1 MFSWLGN
8 QIDGALN
15 GYVTMVIAALMAYL
29 GPIVMAAMTLWILIY
44 GFAVMRGEV
53 SEPITTFAWKMVK
66 NALIVAFATSVGV
79 YQSGVID
86 VANGLLA
93 GLVSMFSPP
102 GSPLASMTSVWAVLD
117 AFNDQASNLVTEVL
131 KEGVLSL
138 DSTVGIISGVIF
150 SIGNTIF
157 EAVALYVIV
166 VAKVIM
172 TFVLAVGPL
181 FILCLVFRPTSQFFF
196 SWLGMLAST
205 LVLVC
210 LAFFV
215 LGFSLY
221 LSDRIV
227 ATALAN
233 LGAINLIGESLRYMV
248 ICLVLGLLLYQAP
261 SLAAGLAGGS
271 PAQMGAQM
279 ASQTVMAWR
288 AMRGNSDSAAPTNSL
303 HRGGGLAY
311 RAGAAMGSSGSKVAG
326 AGKRWAAYQ
335 VSAMRGRLKQR

>member
-1 MFSWLGN
+1 MFSWLGA
-8 QIDGALN
+8 QIDSVLN
-15 GYVTMVIAALMAYL
+15 GYITTVVAALMAYL
-29 GPIVMAAMTLWILIY
+29 GPIALAALTLWILIY

-53 SEPITTFAWKMVK
+53 SEPVTTFAWKMIK
-66 NALIVAFATSVGV
+66 NALIISFATGIGV
-79 YQSGVID
+79 YQANVVDG
-86 VANGLLA
+86 ANGLLA
-93 GLVSMFSPP
+93 GLVSSFSPAS
-102 GSPLASMTSVWAVLD
+102 SPIASLNSVWAVLD

-138 DSTVGIISGVIF
+138 DALVGVFAGVIF
-150 SIGNTIF
+150 SVGNTVF
-157 EAVALYVIV
+157 EAVALYVVI

-172 TFVLAVGPL
+172 TFVLAVGPI
-181 FILCLVFRPTSQFFF
+181 FILCLLFRPTTQFFF
-196 SWLGMLAST
+196 SWLGMLANT

-233 LGAINLIGESLRYMV
+233 LGAINLIGESLRYLV
-248 ICLVLGLLLYQAP
+248 ICLVLALVLFQAP
-261 SLAAGLAGGS
+261 SFAAGLTGGS

-288 AMRGNSDSAAPTNSL
+288 ALRGNQDNAVPTNSME
-303 HRGGGLAY
+303 RGTGMAY
-311 RAGAAMGSSGSKVAG
+311 RAGMALGATGMRAG
-326 AGKRWAAYQ
+326 HTGMRWAAYRL
-335 VSAMRGRLKQR
+335 AALRGRMQ